1 MWTPGFD
8 SRKLALAVA
17 TALLCSDPRS
27 WGPET
32 FESRGLGQRRREA
45 WGLNIC
51 YVAMPAGGHSEIFG
65 PRSTAHVM
73 WKMFR
78 GRCCGLA
85 ESLRGR
91 RLEREL
97 DLCSLTLLL
106 PAQTQD
112 ERDGEKPQGMET
124 PACAPGQLICPLSRK
139 PSEAEEDSGF
149 NHP

>member
-1 MWTPGFD
+1 
-8 SRKLALAVA
+8 
-17 TALLCSDPRS
+17 
-27 WGPET
+27 
-32 FESRGLGQRRREA
+32 
-45 WGLNIC
+45 
-51 YVAMPAGGHSEIFG
+51 MPAGGHSEIFG
-65 PRSTAHVM
+65 PRSAAHVM

-106 PAQTQD
+106 PAQTRD

-124 PACAPGQLICPLSRK
+124 LACAPGRLIRPLSQK